1 MSFDLLF
8 TEEAR
13 KNLRSLESEAPKKAK
28 KVKKALAYLESNPQH
43 PGLATHEYT
52 SLSAML
58 KRKVFEAYVE
68 NRTPDAYRIFWYYG
82 PGKKQITI
90 FAIAKHP

>member
-8 TEEAR
+8 TDEAR
-13 KNLRSLESEAPKKAK
+13 KNLRSLESELPKKAGE
-28 KVKKALAYLESNPQH
+28 VKKALAYLESNPRH

-52 SLSAML
+52 SLSAIL
-58 KRKVFEAYVE
+58 KRKVFEAYLE
-68 NRTPDAYRIFWYYG
+68 NKTPGAHRIFWYYG

-90 FAIAKHP
+90 FAITRHP